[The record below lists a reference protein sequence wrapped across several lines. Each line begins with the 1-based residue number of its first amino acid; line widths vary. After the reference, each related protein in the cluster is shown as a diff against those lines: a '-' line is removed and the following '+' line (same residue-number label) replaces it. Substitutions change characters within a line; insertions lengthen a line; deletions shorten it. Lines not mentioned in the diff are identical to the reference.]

1 MIQLAIFVLL
11 LFGYSLISRRLEQTV
26 LTAPIVFTIAGIF
39 MFPAL
44 PTIMEAGFNANVFLR
59 LAEVGLVLLL
69 FTDASRTDFKFLKT
83 IGNIP
88 IRLLGTGLLLTIF
101 LGMVA
106 ARLVFP
112 ELSLWEAGILAVI
125 LAPTDAGLG
134 QVIVNSPRV
143 PLRVR
148 QALNVEAGLNDGLSV
163 PFLLF
168 FMALAAAKIEGGAE
182 SLAEFIGQQLGYGLV
197 VGATIGL
204 AGGWVLGWARRRDW
218 VAGPFRQIAVVALPL
233 LCLVIS
239 ELVGASMFIAAF
251 VAGLTVQVGF
261 KDAGKDSVE
270 FTEEWGQLFNLA
282 VFFLFGVLILKDWPQ
297 YTLPV
302 FLYAVLS
309 LTVVR
314 MVPVAI
320 ALFGTGLSPASVVF
334 MGWFGPRG
342 LASIV
347 LGLVYLEEGTYLR
360 GESTTRLAVIVTV
373 ALSIFAHGFSAVPG
387 INLYARKIAAL
398 GPEAP
403 EHQEIEA

>member
-11 LFGYSLISRRLEQTV
+11 LFGYSLVSRRLEQTV
-26 LTAPIVFTIAGIF
+26 LTAPIVFTIAGIC

-44 PTIMEAGFNANVFLR
+44 PAIMEAGFNANVFLR

-83 IGNIP
+83 IGNLP
-88 IRLLGTGLLLTIF
+88 IRLLSTGLLLTIF

-134 QVIVNSPRV
+134 QVIVNSPGV

-168 FMALAAAKIEGGAE
+168 FMALAAAKIEGGAA

-204 AGGWVLGWARRRDW
+204 AGGWLLGWARRRDW
-218 VAGPFRQIAVVALPL
+218 VAGPFRQIAVVSLPL

-239 ELVGASMFIAAF
+239 DMVGASMFIAAF

-261 KDAGKDSVE
+261 KDAGRDSVE

-320 ALFGTGLSPASVVF
+320 ALIGTGLSPASVVF

-347 LGLVYLEEGTYLR
+347 LGLVYLEEGMYLP

-398 GPEAP
+398 GPGAP
-403 EHQEIEA
+403 EHQEVGA